1 MASGF
6 SNAMKG
12 LKEGAGDFVD
22 KHKDEVIEQA
32 KDAFAGGSGNDR
44 EPAEREPSR
53 PASDTRERAEPRAE
67 DRRRQEGGGG
77 SPRKDERP
85 GEGKSR
91 TQERPDRDGDPA
103 RRDR

>member
-32 KDAFAGGSGNDR
+32 KGALSGDR
-44 EPAEREPSR
+44 GTDRGTEVRETSR
-53 PASDTRERAEPRAE
+53 PAADTRVREEPRTE
-67 DRRRQEGGGG
+67 DRRRQEVGGG
-77 SPRKDERP
+77 SPRKEERP

-91 TQERPDRDGDPA
+91 AQERPNKDRDPA